1 MQAAADHALACTL
14 GSDALALRLAWIRRV
29 TECSLIDHRLDGSRL
44 RLTYRGDALADL
56 ERIVAH
62 ERVCCSFLRFALE
75 PEAGSVRLTI
85 DAPHGLGVEAR
96 WLFDQFLPQAP
107 ATSTR
112 ACGCAPGA
120 CG

>member
-1 MQAAADHALACTL
+1 MRSKLSCLAGAAAVAFVGLSTQPVLANK
-14 GSDALALRLAWIRRV
+14 
-29 TECSLIDHRLDGSRL
+29 
-44 RLTYRGDALADL
+44 ADDT
-56 ERIVAH
+56 INVA
-62 ERVCCSFLRFALE
+62 FALE